1 MPYCPVRPQQFGFY
15 GTQWRR
21 WPGSAVVQVSG
32 TRDAGP
38 VSPPRSAVPG
48 PGEESMNPEG
58 DREPAGNPGAD
69 AGTPPAPV
77 DEPRDLMPEAPR
89 RNDPVVAPKQPQ
101 VVEPAPEIRREP
113 MDEPQPEP
121 KPTPAEP
128 KLTPSEPKP
137 IPAEPK
143 PIPAEPKLTPAEP
156 KTIPAEPKTT
166 PAEPK
171 APAPESKPRPEDENL
186 FEVLSDAAPAWR
198 VQRRFAVGAA
208 EAEGPVT
215 PDGDRVEP
223 VTHLEPSAPKAVSR
237 VPFDPAA
244 ETRRLRATR

>member
-1 MPYCPVRPQQFGFY
+1 
-15 GTQWRR
+15 
-21 WPGSAVVQVSG
+21 
-32 TRDAGP
+32 
-38 VSPPRSAVPG
+38 
-48 PGEESMNPEG
+48 MNPEG

-89 RNDPVVAPKQPQ
+89 RNDPVVSPKQPE

>member
-1 MPYCPVRPQQFGFY
+1 
-15 GTQWRR
+15 
-21 WPGSAVVQVSG
+21 
-32 TRDAGP
+32 
-38 VSPPRSAVPG
+38 
-48 PGEESMNPEG
+48 MNPEG

-89 RNDPVVAPKQPQ
+89 RNDPVVSPKQPE

-156 KTIPAEPKTT
+156 KTSPAEPKTTPAEPKTT

-208 EAEGPVT
+208 EAEEPVT